1 MLGTFEDDDSKNSEN
16 LWLESGFFDDRRSNL
31 TIPKANFPEN
41 TLCYV
46 NQGTVSLVKDGEKAI
61 YLEFVVIGQL
71 MPVANPDPAI
81 NLDTHVYKDNEVL
94 FYMPVYHKA
103 TRLYCGLTKKL
114 GLITL
119 RRDDRERFFSYGY
132 SKEKSSVLH
141 YYVKK
146 PLPNI
151 FHCTAFK
158 KHHPFLLDDKQKKV
172 KFSRMFLYLPSTL
185 DRKEEFLQ
193 YKDHVHLHTV
203 DVSYDD
209 LTQMHNNE
217 DINPVLLD
225 DKNLRW

>member
-1 MLGTFEDDDSKNSEN
+1 MMTRRIVKICDWKV
-16 LWLESGFFDDRRSNL
+16 GFL

-81 NLDTHVYKDNEVL
+81 NLDTHVFKDNEVL

-119 RRDDRERFFSYGY
+119 RGDDRERFFSYGY
-132 SKEKSSVLH
+132 SKEKSSVL
-141 YYVKK
+141 YCYVKK

-193 YKDHVHLHTV
+193 YKDYVHLHPV
-203 DVSYDD
+203 DISYDD
-209 LTQMHNNE
+209 LTQMQNNE

-225 DKNLRW
+225 DKNLR